1 MQRQTGPERP
11 NVVLSPGVLA
21 EEVAPLG
28 RNRATGFAWSSIG
41 IGIKMPSCGFAKAQ
55 GSAVTL

>member
-1 MQRQTGPERP
+1 MQRQTGSERP

-28 RNRATGFAWSSIG
+28 RNSAPGYAWSSIG
-41 IGIKMPSCGFAKAQ
+41 IGIKCQAV
-55 GSAVTL
+55 GSPRHRVLL